1 MPLIFVLSE
10 ERNVIRNI
18 ISILE
23 KVDGNVLKSFTE
35 PDELLNEI
43 RTKKPDLLF
52 VDLKVS
58 KGELTGISLLDKFK
72 RYNYNFPVVVVT
84 TLNSIEAV
92 KKAFQYDVIDYI
104 SIPFTPDEILEIF
117 QKAMKISNEPA
128 FNEKIKELK
137 KRIEFMNKED
147 NKDLEDQI
155 KSLFYKNPS
164 LPQPHYLYA
173 LFMKNKNPNIAIKN
187 LKASLALDPNFK
199 EAKYVLDE
207 LENNK

>member
-1 MPLIFVLSE
+1 MPLIYVLSE

-23 KVDGNVLKSFTE
+23 KVDGNVLRSFTE

-117 QKAMKISNEPA
+117 QKAIKISNEPT

-147 NKDLEDQI
+147 NKDLENQI

-199 EAKYVLDE
+199 EAKYALDE

>member
-1 MPLIFVLSE
+1 MPLIYVLSE

-23 KVDGNVLKSFTE
+23 KVDGNVLRSFTE

-117 QKAMKISNEPA
+117 QKAIKISNEPT

-199 EAKYVLDE
+199 EAKYALDE

>member
-1 MPLIFVLSE
+1 MPLIYILSE
-10 ERNVIRNI
+10 ERNVSRNI
-18 ISILE
+18 RTILE
-23 KVDGNVLKSFTE
+23 NDDSNSIKSFTE
-35 PDELLNEI
+35 PDEVLNEI
-43 RTKKPDLLF
+43 RNKKPGILF

-58 KGELTGISLLDKFK
+58 KGELNGISLLDKFK

-84 TLNSIEAV
+84 SLNSIEAV
-92 KKAFQYDVIDYI
+92 KKAFQYNVIDYI
-104 SIPFTPDEILEIF
+104 SIPFTPDEITDVF
-117 QKAMKISNEPA
+117 NKAMKINNEPTY
-128 FNEKIKELK
+128 NEKIKDLK
-137 KRIEFMNKED
+137 KRIEFMNTED

-199 EAKYVLDE
+199 EARFILDE
-207 LENNK
+207 MENNK

>member
-23 KVDGNVLKSFTE
+23 KVDGNVLRSFTE